1 MLPELHEGAATA
13 PACRLGAKEL
23 AERIPGSQLRLY
35 PGESLIS
42 ILDSPIKKIVETLL
56 DP

>member
-35 PGESLIS
+35 PGEGHIS

>member
-35 PGESLIS
+35 PGEGHIS
-42 ILDSPIKKIVETLL
+42 ILDNPIKKIVETLL